1 MSKYHTVKT
10 VIGAPLDVPCAAM
23 FCMRSGA
30 MILRSI
36 DRMVLSRQWSWW
48 KFSTQVGDG
57 DDDPSSG
64 EATASIYNV
73 PTCT

>member
-1 MSKYHTVKT
+1 
-10 VIGAPLDVPCAAM
+10 
-23 FCMRSGA
+23 

-36 DRMVLSRQWSWW
+36 DRMCGLVEAMELVEISI
-48 KFSTQVGDG
+48 QVGDG